1 MPTLPT
7 AFAETTRRSLTAQDL
22 RKRVLKLYRE
32 YLREAPVFI
41 ELYELDMP
49 VASVRTKIRQE
60 FERNRFQK
68 DLAVNNVLYAKG
80 RMEFQELVNFWKQ
93 SPHVLRYFES
103 EGEPSFIAAKN
114 EGSFVSQFLK
124 GF

>member
-1 MPTLPT
+1 MPTLAT
-7 AFAETTRRSLTAQDL
+7 AFAETTRRSLTAADM
-22 RKRVLKLYRE
+22 RARVLRLYRD

-68 DLAVNNVLYAKG
+68 ELAINNVLYAKG

-93 SPHVLRYFES
+93 SPHVLRYFENQ
-103 EGEPSFIAAKN
+103 GEPSFISAQGESAFMKK
-114 EGSFVSQFLK
+114 FLK